1 MAKTPDHMAGLNAL
15 PKWDRANPTTYSYD
29 WKNYD
34 PADYAAFKAAKQSR
48 QDRNIG
54 RPARQQAIQKRI
66 SDALK
71 KNYAKRQEGKPQ
83 PTREQIN
90 EAAKAGKPLRADL
103 PSTCFASLTFKQD
116 KDGNGTVFAEFYR
129 GGAIN
134 YEYPMELDDFL
145 DWAGSESLGVFFNAE
160 VR

>member
-1 MAKTPDHMAGLNAL
+1 MKGIDSL
-15 PKWDRANPTTYSYD
+15 PKWDRANPTTYAYD
-29 WKNYD
+29 WRNYD

-66 SDALK
+66 SDVLK

-90 EAAKAGKPLRADL
+90 EAAKAGKTLRADL
-103 PSTCFASLTFKQD
+103 PSTCFASL
-116 KDGNGTVFAEFYR
+116 E
-129 GGAIN
+129 
-134 YEYPMELDDFL
+134 
-145 DWAGSESLGVFFNAE
+145 
-160 VR
+160 